1 MARDTRGEHRRALSP
16 NAPAWARC
24 TPESLSKAGRRATR
38 PRRESE
44 FPAGGVSTPTT
55 GGPKC
60 SISSTSRTIPTT
72 PLSIPTAYTMPNRA
86 TPARP
91 GRWVT
96 VWTGDMGNSFCS
108 SAYRLSSSSC
118 RLGSAEAA
126 TLIDRS
132 ECHRPVPDRPDAVV
146 LFGQADRF
154 AGQAFADIEGPALP
168 PDLAAMAHPADLP
181 VGGVVR
187 RAQPAAVGPGGGL
200 VTPRACVSC
209 ACAATPWSPR

>member
-1 MARDTRGEHRRALSP
+1 MDRTRLFPARAGMNRLMVPDFRARTSVPRTRGDEP
-16 NAPAWARC
+16 IDG
-24 TPESLSKAGRRATR
+24 AGF
-38 PRRESE
+38 S
-44 FPAGGVSTPTT
+44 GVDV
-55 GGPKC
+55 
-60 SISSTSRTIPTT
+60 
-72 PLSIPTAYTMPNRA
+72 
-86 TPARP
+86 ARP

-154 AGQAFADIEGPALP
+154 ASQAFADIEGPALP

-200 VTPRACVSC
+200 VMQGRRGLPQR
-209 ACAATPWSPR
+209 AATPGPHYALPAVTKPRSVAAIFQPSVRPD